1 MAYKITRTQK
11 ITETLELSDKN
22 GNVIDSI
29 DIDIDADAVC
39 TAFRK
44 KQTEVI
50 DAERRLKEIRKNGVE
65 TDLECAYEAYGN
77 AVIAIFELIFGEDG
91 TKKLLEFFEDNY
103 IEMGIQVVPF
113 INAVIVPKIN
123 ETLRNRKAQIRALH
137 KYPNEYIFI
146 IAALPPQYRCRRHLL
161 YIKFE
166 F

>member
-1 MAYKITRTQK
+1 MDMLCFYCRKDKDDMAYQVTRSK
-11 ITETLELSDKN
+11 RITETLELTDEK
-22 GNVIDSI
+22 GNVVESI
-29 DIDIDADAVC
+29 DVNLDADAVC

-137 KYPNEYIFI
+137 KY
-146 IAALPPQYRCRRHLL
+146 R
-161 YIKFE
+161 
-166 F
+166 

>member
-1 MAYKITRTQK
+1 MLCFYCRKDKDDMAYQVTRSK
-11 ITETLELSDKN
+11 RITETLELTDEK
-22 GNVIDSI
+22 GNVVESI
-29 DIDIDADAVC
+29 NVNLDADAVC

-50 DAERRLKEIRKNGVE
+50 DAERRLKEIRKNGGE

-77 AVIAIFELIFGEDG
+77 AVIAIFELIFGEEG

-137 KYPNEYIFI
+137 KY
-146 IAALPPQYRCRRHLL
+146 R
-161 YIKFE
+161 
-166 F
+166 

>member
-1 MAYKITRTQK
+1 MDMLCFYCRKDKDDMAYQVTRSK
-11 ITETLELSDKN
+11 RITETLELTDEK
-22 GNVIDSI
+22 GNVVESI
-29 DIDIDADAVC
+29 YVNLDADAVC

-137 KYPNEYIFI
+137 KY
-146 IAALPPQYRCRRHLL
+146 R
-161 YIKFE
+161 
-166 F
+166 

>member
-1 MAYKITRTQK
+1 MDMLCFYCRKDKDDMAYQVTRSK
-11 ITETLELSDKN
+11 RITETLELTDEK
-22 GNVIDSI
+22 GNVVESI
-29 DIDIDADAVC
+29 DVNLDADAVC

-91 TKKLLEFFEDNY
+91 TKRLLEFFEDNY

-137 KYPNEYIFI
+137 KY
-146 IAALPPQYRCRRHLL
+146 R
-161 YIKFE
+161 
-166 F
+166 

>member
-123 ETLRNRKAQIRALH
+123 ETLRNRKSQNSA
-137 KYPNEYIFI
+137 FI
-146 IAALPPQYRCRRHLL
+146 VTVMPPLYRSRGH
-161 YIKFE
+161 
-166 F
+166 

>member
-77 AVIAIFELIFGEDG
+77 AVIAIFELIFGEDC

-137 KYPNEYIFI
+137 KY
-146 IAALPPQYRCRRHLL
+146 R
-161 YIKFE
+161 
-166 F
+166 

>member
-11 ITETLELSDKN
+11 ITETRELSDKN

-137 KYPNEYIFI
+137 KY
-146 IAALPPQYRCRRHLL
+146 R
-161 YIKFE
+161 
-166 F
+166 

>member
-1 MAYKITRTQK
+1 MPNGTLLIFYQEDNIIWHTKLHEHRKSRKLSSCLIK
-11 ITETLELSDKN
+11 TE
-22 GNVIDSI
+22 NVIDSI

-137 KYPNEYIFI
+137 KY
-146 IAALPPQYRCRRHLL
+146 R
-161 YIKFE
+161 
-166 F
+166 

>member
-91 TKKLLEFFEDNY
+91 TKRLLDFFEDNY
-103 IEMGIQVVPF
+103 IE
-113 INAVIVPKIN
+113 
-123 ETLRNRKAQIRALH
+123 RA
-137 KYPNEYIFI
+137 F
-146 IAALPPQYRCRRHLL
+146 R
-161 YIKFE
+161 
-166 F
+166 

>member
-1 MAYKITRTQK
+1 MDMLCFYCRKDKDDMAYQVTRSK
-11 ITETLELSDKN
+11 RITETLELTDEK
-22 GNVIDSI
+22 GNVVESI
-29 DIDIDADAVC
+29 DVNLDADAVC

-50 DAERRLKEIRKNGVE
+50 DAERRLKETRKNGVE

-137 KYPNEYIFI
+137 KY
-146 IAALPPQYRCRRHLL
+146 R
-161 YIKFE
+161 
-166 F
+166 

>member
-1 MAYKITRTQK
+1 MDMLCFYCRKDKDDMAYQVTRSK
-11 ITETLELSDKN
+11 RITETLELTDEK
-22 GNVIDSI
+22 GNVVESI
-29 DIDIDADAVC
+29 NVNLDADAVC

-50 DAERRLKEIRKNGVE
+50 DAERRLKEIRKNGGE

-91 TKKLLEFFEDNY
+91 TKRLLDFFEDNY

-137 KYPNEYIFI
+137 KY
-146 IAALPPQYRCRRHLL
+146 R
-161 YIKFE
+161 
-166 F
+166 

>member
-1 MAYKITRTQK
+1 MDMLCFYCRKDKDAMAYQVTRSK
-11 ITETLELSDKN
+11 RITETLELTDEK
-22 GNVIDSI
+22 GNVVESI
-29 DIDIDADAVC
+29 DVNLDADAVC

-91 TKKLLEFFEDNY
+91 TKRLLEFFEDNY

-137 KYPNEYIFI
+137 KY
-146 IAALPPQYRCRRHLL
+146 R
-161 YIKFE
+161 
-166 F
+166 

>member
-1 MAYKITRTQK
+1 MDMLCFYCRKDKDDMAYQVTRSK
-11 ITETLELSDKN
+11 RITETLELTDEK
-22 GNVIDSI
+22 GNVVESI
-29 DIDIDADAVC
+29 DVNLDADAVC

-65 TDLECAYEAYGN
+65 TDLECAYEAYGT

-137 KYPNEYIFI
+137 KY
-146 IAALPPQYRCRRHLL
+146 R
-161 YIKFE
+161 
-166 F
+166 

>member
-1 MAYKITRTQK
+1 MDMLCFYCRKDKDDMAYQVTRSK
-11 ITETLELSDKN
+11 RITETLELTDEK
-22 GNVIDSI
+22 GNVVESI
-29 DIDIDADAVC
+29 NVNLDADAVC

-50 DAERRLKEIRKNGVE
+50 DAERRLKEIRKNGGE

-77 AVIAIFELIFGEDG
+77 AVIAIFELIFGEEG

-137 KYPNEYIFI
+137 KY
-146 IAALPPQYRCRRHLL
+146 R
-161 YIKFE
+161 
-166 F
+166 